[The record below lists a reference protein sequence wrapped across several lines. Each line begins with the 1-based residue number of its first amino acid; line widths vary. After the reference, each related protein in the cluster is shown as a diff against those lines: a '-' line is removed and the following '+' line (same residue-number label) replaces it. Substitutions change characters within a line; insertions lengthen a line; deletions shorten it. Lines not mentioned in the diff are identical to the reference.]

1 MAPDERHDGLRPDED
16 ELRNTGP
23 IMQGRQS
30 PSPIVVTHEQGLSF
44 AAQIREHRLLTDQSA
59 RAGGEDTAPSPTE
72 LISAALGSCIA
83 LYVYQFCVSRGLS
96 HDGMRI
102 EVTPH
107 NVVNPNR
114 IAELSVK
121 VHLPTALSPHT
132 MLMLER
138 VVRNCPVHNTLAYG
152 ASVSCAIEGASATH
166 AA

>member
-1 MAPDERHDGLRPDED
+1 MTEVPTR
-16 ELRNTGP
+16 
-23 IMQGRQS
+23 
-30 PSPIVVTHEQGLSF
+30 SPIVVTHERDLSF
-44 AAQIREHRLLTDQSA
+44 AAQIREHRVVTDQSA
-59 RAGGEDTAPSPTE
+59 RAGGADTAPSPTE

-83 LYVYQFCVSRGLS
+83 LYVYQFCVSRGLA
-96 HDGMRI
+96 HEGMRI
-102 EVTPH
+102 EVTPR
-107 NVVNPNR
+107 NVANPNR